1 MKITVLLLFL
11 VSISDTSF
19 GQTYL
24 FSELLAARSSQ
35 HQPDSANIYLMV
47 NGNWQLDST
56 SSIKYYPNGIIREI
70 HGYRI
75 SENRYSNIQFYPDG
89 YPMLLRTYVP
99 NGATLERYTAIR
111 RGANYIVIERGRNM
125 LNPLSFPTIDSL
137 VWTGSFTQPSLVS
150 SYSRTLQPNAQPIL
164 EEEFSNITYTGLG
177 YLKSYREVKLQQ
189 IREISSLNWPG
200 IYPGTLEALTH
211 IHFKL
216 MAREGLTGFL
226 GNFRWPYIVGYG
238 KTISPNGIVHYQYDY
253 NSQLDTFGLTR
264 RSGATNQ
271 TLLDDGYRIKH
282 HYNQVLQ
289 REFIVS
295 YHQYSPTQIQ
305 AYQSQRYEVDPNR
318 EFIIFEHVSTGGY
331 FRYDSL
337 ALQYTGQALK
347 EIEYYHKTNSSTIT
361 PVWKIE
367 FLQAGFALGSGI
379 QEKQQSSS
387 IHVYPNPAQSALTVA
402 WQASDQPIAVEIY
415 SLQGK
420 KVLGEKI
427 AGGQSKIE
435 LALEGLAPGLYLV
448 RLQNGHQN
456 RSIRFIKAE

>member
-1 MKITVLLLFL
+1 MKSTSLFLFL
-11 VSISDTSF
+11 VLMADISF
-19 GQTYL
+19 GQT
-24 FSELLAARSSQ
+24 FQFAELLSSRSNQ
-35 HQPDSANIYLMV
+35 YQPDSANSYLMI

-56 SSIKYYPNGIIREI
+56 STISYYPTGIIREI
-70 HGYRI
+70 RGYRL

-89 YPMLLRTYVP
+89 YPMLLMTYVP

-125 LNPLSFPTIDSL
+125 LNPLSFPMIDSL

-150 SYSRTLQPNAQPIL
+150 RYSRSLQPNAQPIL
-164 EEEFSNITYTGLG
+164 EEEFSNIIYNGLG
-177 YLKSYREVKLQQ
+177 HLKAYREVKLQQ
-189 IREISSLNWPG
+189 IREISSLYWPG

-226 GNFRWPYIVGYG
+226 GNFRWPFIVGYG
-238 KTISPNGIVHYQYDY
+238 KTISPNGIVQYQFDY

-264 RSGATNQ
+264 RSGASNH
-271 TLLDDGYRIKH
+271 TLFDDGFRVKH
-282 HYNQVLQ
+282 HFNQVLQ

-305 AYQSQRYEVDPNR
+305 AYQTQRYEVDPNR
-318 EFIIFEHVSTGGY
+318 EFIVFEHTSTGGY

-347 EIEYYHKTNSSTIT
+347 EIQYYQNTNSTTMT

-367 FLQAGFALGSGI
+367 FLQAGFALGSSM
-379 QEKQQSSS
+379 QEKQQSPSF
-387 IHVYPNPAQSALTVA
+387 HVYPNPAQSELTVA
-402 WQASDQPIAVEIY
+402 WQASDRPVSVEIY
-415 SLQGK
+415 NLQGK

-427 AGGQSKIE
+427 AQGQSKIE
-435 LALEGLAPGLYLV
+435 LALEGFAPGLYIV

-456 RSIRFIKAE
+456 QSIRFIKAE